1 VFGLFLL
8 ACVLMP
14 LRGEVLD
21 RIAIIVGRQVITEL
35 QIDEELRVTAFL
47 NDRPVARDLDAR
59 RIAAGHLI
67 EQLLVKR
74 EMELSRYPLP
84 EAAEVDR
91 YVDQVRTALARTTN
105 FDEALRSYGLTAE
118 TLREHLLVQL
128 TTLQFIDFRFQPDVG
143 ISSADIQNY
152 YQRQLAGWK
161 AQHPGAR
168 APTLTESTE
177 SIRKT
182 LVEQRTDEALD
193 AWLQESRKQ
202 VSIVYLD
209 KSLE

>member
-1 VFGLFLL
+1 MFGLFLL